1 MNNYSDNRE
10 HAVQPIA
17 GTANSSD
24 VIVTANN
31 TNIPSVANGTS
42 RAGTTYWTPLCWTS
56 NGIEHDVRIVTEANG
71 LIGAV
76 RSGAAYD
83 PSDIRLEGLTIPG
96 AANCHSHTFHRAL
109 RGIDF
114 AGGNFWSWRD
124 TMYAIASRLTPD
136 LYFRYAK
143 AVYTEML
150 LAGYTTVAEFHYIHH
165 QLSGQSY
172 NDPNAMGKALIA
184 AAQEV
189 GIRLTLL
196 DTCYLHADVAGSPLN
211 AKQQRFSDQ
220 SPEAWLER
228 VAALERNLDDAQRQ
242 TIRIGA
248 AAHSVRACSPQDA
261 RIIADWSRESLAL
274 GAEPRP
280 VHIHLSE
287 QVAENKDCLRHS
299 GMTPAALMQTIGF
312 WGGNACAVHAT
323 HLTADDITLLAASG
337 ASVAFCPTTEA
348 NLADGIGPAAAMRDA
363 GIKLCIGS
371 DENVR
376 IDPFEEI
383 RQLDAHER
391 LLSGRRDAFS
401 CAELVNIMTANGQRS
416 CGWKNAGSVQE
427 NALADF
433 VTLDIANSPRIAGAD
448 LQNIPFV
455 ASASDVR
462 YVVVGGKLVVN
473 QGMHAAEASA
483 REIALL
489 TKQLR
494 D

>member
-1 MNNYSDNRE
+1 MNNYCDNRE
-10 HAVQPIA
+10 HAIQPTA
-17 GTANSSD
+17 GTANSAD
-24 VIVTANN
+24 GIVTAN
-31 TNIPSVANGTS
+31 TADILGVANGTS
-42 RAGTTYWTPLCWTS
+42 HPGTTYWTPLCWTP
-56 NGIEHDVRIVTEANG
+56 NGIEHDVHIATQANG
-71 LIGAV
+71 RISAV
-76 RSGAAYD
+76 QSDAAYG
-83 PSDIRLEGLTIPG
+83 PGDIRLDGLTIPG

-114 AGGNFWSWRD
+114 ADGNFWSWRD
-124 TMYAIASRLTPD
+124 TMYSIASRLTPD

-165 QLSGQSY
+165 QPSGQPY
-172 NDPNAMGKALIA
+172 NDPNAMGEALIA
-184 AAQEV
+184 AAQEA

-211 AKQQRFSDQ
+211 TMQQRFSDQ
-220 SPEAWLER
+220 SPERWLER

-261 RIIADWSRESLAL
+261 HIIADWSREPLTL
-274 GAEPRP
+274 GTEPRP

-287 QVAENKDCLRHS
+287 QVSENEDCLRHS
-299 GMTPAALMQTIGF
+299 GMTPAALMQTTGF

-323 HLTADDITLLAASG
+323 HLTADDITLLSASD

-348 NLADGIGPAAAMRDA
+348 NLADGIGSAAAMRDA
-363 GIKLCIGS
+363 GIRLCIGS
-371 DENVR
+371 DENVC

-391 LLSGRRDAFS
+391 LISGRRDAFS
-401 CAELVNIMTANGQRS
+401 CAELVDIMTANGQRS
-416 CGWKNAGSVQE
+416 CGWKDAGSIQE

-433 VTLDIANSPRIAGAD
+433 VTLDITDSPRIAGAD
-448 LQNIPFV
+448 TQSIPLV

-473 QGMHAAEASA
+473 QGMHAAGAPA
-483 REIALL
+483 QKIALL